1 MKLLIRWASIAIAL
15 FAAAYFLP
23 GIRVSGNGWIA
34 YAAMAL
40 ILSIV
45 NLIIRP
51 ILTFFSFPL
60 TIITLGLFILVINAV
75 TFWLASWIAVHY
87 FQVGFHVDDFL
98 TAFWGALIVSVV
110 SGVLSWLLEEK
121 DHK

>member
-1 MKLLIRWASIAIAL
+1 MKLLIRWAIIAISL

-23 GIRVSGNGWIA
+23 GIRVRGNGWIV

-51 ILTFFSFPL
+51 ILKFFSFPL
-60 TIITLGLFILVINAV
+60 TILTLGLFILVINAL
-75 TFWLASWIAVHY
+75 TFWLASYLAVNY
-87 FQVGFHVDDFL
+87 FEVRFYVDDFL

-110 SGVLSWLLEEK
+110 SSVLSLLFEDKK
-121 DHK
+121 D

>member
-23 GIRVSGNGWIA
+23 GVRVSGNGWIA

-40 ILSIV
+40 ILSVVNMIV
-45 NLIIRP
+45 RP
-51 ILTFFSFPL
+51 ILKFFAFPL
-60 TIITLGLFILVINAV
+60 TVITLGLFLLVINAA

-87 FQVGFHVDDFL
+87 FEVGFYVDDFMS
-98 TAFWGALIVSVV
+98 AFLGALIVSVV
-110 SGVLSWLLEEK
+110 SSVLSWFLEDNDDK
-121 DHK
+121 

>member
-1 MKLLIRWASIAIAL
+1 MKLLIRWASIALAL
-15 FAAAYFLP
+15 FAAAYLLP

-40 ILSIV
+40 ILSVV

-51 ILTFFSFPL
+51 ILKFFSFPL
-60 TIITLGLFILVINAV
+60 TIITLGLFLLVVNAV
-75 TFWLASWIAVHY
+75 TFWLASWVAVH
-87 FQVGFHVDDFL
+87 FFEVGFYVDDFL
-98 TAFWGALIVSVV
+98 SAFLGALIVSIV
-110 SGVLSWLLEEK
+110 SGVLAWLLADK